1 MGKVPQRGN
10 QEHKGIFRV
19 RKKAHKTPIFYPPFP
34 QGSAKALKQIWV
46 PSKPHGPPGWSSG
59 GCCFHTNPSVGLQT
73 LGQPRFSARLLLLC
87 LSNVAPSASSCC
99 CCQDAHSQGVTGSTR
114 ALPFTSRCQIGCSD
128 WRRAPRNKNKQR
140 KTRALLRGEGAAA
153 LRSPGAW
160 RGHRHADLGQEGLGC
175 KVVVWFPSKKKSQ
188 MSRPGAWGHCTDPPS
203 TPSSSFSTWGHCTDP
218 LKSPSTQTEWSQCL
232 KAPHRP
238 P

>member
-34 QGSAKALKQIWV
+34 QGSAKASKQIWA
-46 PSKPHGPPGWSSG
+46 PSKPRGPPGWSSG
-59 GCCFHTNPSVGLQT
+59 GCCFHTNLSVALQT

-87 LSNVAPSASSCC
+87 LSSVAPSASSCC

-114 ALPFTSRCQIGCSD
+114 ALPFTSRCQTSCSD
-128 WRRAPRNKNKQR
+128 WRRAPKIKNKQK

-153 LRSPGAW
+153 PRSPGAW
-160 RGHRHADLGQEGLGC
+160 RGHRRADLGRR
-175 KVVVWFPSKKKSQ
+175 VWGARLLYGSPPKK
-188 MSRPGAWGHCTDPPS
+188 
-203 TPSSSFSTWGHCTDP
+203 
-218 LKSPSTQTEWSQCL
+218 
-232 KAPHRP
+232 
-238 P
+238 